1 MKIALIKI
9 KQKYFDIEI
18 CDALTNL
25 KKKEIIEIKYSNL
38 NATNI
43 SKKNDQYFEAI
54 FPEFVKS
61 LNKAK
66 ETDLSLEFWRILI
79 GPWFYK
85 TIEFFNDKFY
95 IIKKLPKD
103 RKFIFH
109 KTYFQKLRFHD
120 IYDLYNDERFCK
132 YSIFALNKFL
142 KKNKINIT
150 LEKTRI
156 LNYKN
161 KEVKNE
167 NNSFTNKFKYFLR
180 KIFYYLTL
188 RKKYNFKIL
197 NINSAL
203 LSNELKNLSDK
214 NNNLSDN
221 FLSLVKLNNIPY
233 LNKDKRI
240 SIDKKFNEE
249 FLDSFK
255 NLINDWLPI
264 EYGEEFN
271 SNLFFYKKQIIE
283 NNPKFIIVRSP
294 HETNVQIRFLIAL
307 FKEYKK
313 SKIISFQEG
322 GIGKF
327 YYQENYENYFLIG
340 TDVFLQWSN
349 LKNKKNIYN
358 FYLTKTFWKKE
369 YNIPKNEKILLIL
382 GSMRK
387 IFFSYHEGH
396 LPDYSFVQLQQ
407 INNLLLNK
415 KIFNRSKIRFHKNFG
430 FNEKKYLQKKFKN
443 LDISTREEVP
453 YFYDLLSKFSLKIFF
468 SDYTA
473 NMQSIIINHPTILI
487 YDRYKLKNN
496 KKYSHIYNELYS
508 NNILFYS
515 VEELIKFINQHLT
528 THEEILKWWFSSNVQ
543 KARKKYLSSICRIT
557 DRIDKEF
564 INTINKMI

>member
-1 MKIALIKI
+1 M
-9 KQKYFDIEI
+9 E
-18 CDALTNL
+18 
-25 KKKEIIEIKYSNL
+25 
-38 NATNI
+38 NI
-43 SKKNDQYFEAI
+43 N
-54 FPEFVKS
+54 
-61 LNKAK
+61 
-66 ETDLSLEFWRILI
+66 R
-79 GPWFYK
+79 PWFYK

-369 YNIPKNEKILLIL
+369 YNIPKNENILLIL

-473 NMQSIIINHPTILI
+473 NMQSMIINHPTILI
-487 YDRYKLKNN
+487 YDKYKLKHN
-496 KKYSHIYNELYS
+496 KKYSGIYDELYS
-508 NNILFYS
+508 SNILFYS